1 MKRTLK
7 KGGYSAVLSLIVIAA
22 VIVFNLMINRLP
34 ESMRKFD
41 LSGRDLYTISHTTQ
55 EVLQSLDKE
64 VTIYVAGDPD
74 QIDERITTLVNRY
87 QEQSD
92 HIHAEIVDT
101 VLHPEQ
107 LSALDVEPYN
117 LLIVCEETG
126 KRKVISFNDIIK
138 IDEMS
143 YYMYNQLVE
152 TEFDGEGQITSAISQ
167 VTSDA
172 QEQVYVTQGHGESQL
187 SATVQEMMEKFSLNL
202 ETVNLLE
209 EGGVPEDCSLLLI
222 NNPQKDLAVDERA
235 AVSQYLNQ
243 GGQVMILAG
252 FSAENR
258 PNLDALLAEYGMVLE
273 RGYAA
278 DTSRFYQNNAFYIF
292 PEYNHSSPVV
302 SGISDDEL
310 TLLTGSGVISFLE
323 NVPDGVETEAIMTTS
338 ENGLLVDENGN
349 QTPGQYTLAASA
361 TKELDSGQAVLTL
374 FACPE
379 MIDEGITSA
388 FTNLAN
394 LTLFMNGVTANFE
407 DIVNISI
414 PAKSLQVTYNTIPS
428 AGLWASI
435 FIFLIPV
442 FCIGMGFAV
451 WMRRRKL

>member
-1 MKRTLK
+1 
-7 KGGYSAVLSLIVIAA
+7 
-22 VIVFNLMINRLP
+22 
-34 ESMRKFD
+34 
-41 LSGRDLYTISHTTQ
+41 
-55 EVLQSLDKE
+55 
-64 VTIYVAGDPD
+64 
-74 QIDERITTLVNRY
+74 
-87 QEQSD
+87 
-92 HIHAEIVDT
+92 
-101 VLHPEQ
+101 
-107 LSALDVEPYN
+107 
-117 LLIVCEETG
+117 
-126 KRKVISFNDIIK
+126 
-138 IDEMS
+138 
-143 YYMYNQLVE
+143 
-152 TEFDGEGQITSAISQ
+152 
-167 VTSDA
+167 
-172 QEQVYVTQGHGESQL
+172 
-187 SATVQEMMEKFSLNL
+187 
-202 ETVNLLE
+202 
-209 EGGVPEDCSLLLI
+209 
-222 NNPQKDLAVDERA
+222 
-235 AVSQYLNQ
+235 
-243 GGQVMILAG
+243 
-252 FSAENR
+252 
-258 PNLDALLAEYGMVLE
+258 MVLE

-338 ENGLLVDENGN
+338 EKGLLVDENGN

-442 FCIGMGFAV
+442 ISTGMGFAAC
-451 WMRRRKL
+451 MRRRTL

>member
-55 EVLQSLDKE
+55 AVLQSLHKE
-64 VTIYVAGDPD
+64 VTIYVAGDPE

-152 TEFDGEGQITSAISQ
+152 TEFDGEG
-167 VTSDA
+167 
-172 QEQVYVTQGHGESQL
+172 
-187 SATVQEMMEKFSLNL
+187 
-202 ETVNLLE
+202 
-209 EGGVPEDCSLLLI
+209 
-222 NNPQKDLAVDERA
+222 
-235 AVSQYLNQ
+235 
-243 GGQVMILAG
+243 
-252 FSAENR
+252 
-258 PNLDALLAEYGMVLE
+258 
-273 RGYAA
+273 
-278 DTSRFYQNNAFYIF
+278 
-292 PEYNHSSPVV
+292 
-302 SGISDDEL
+302 
-310 TLLTGSGVISFLE
+310 
-323 NVPDGVETEAIMTTS
+323 
-338 ENGLLVDENGN
+338 
-349 QTPGQYTLAASA
+349 
-361 TKELDSGQAVLTL
+361 
-374 FACPE
+374 
-379 MIDEGITSA
+379 
-388 FTNLAN
+388 
-394 LTLFMNGVTANFE
+394 
-407 DIVNISI
+407 
-414 PAKSLQVTYNTIPS
+414 
-428 AGLWASI
+428 
-435 FIFLIPV
+435 
-442 FCIGMGFAV
+442 
-451 WMRRRKL
+451 